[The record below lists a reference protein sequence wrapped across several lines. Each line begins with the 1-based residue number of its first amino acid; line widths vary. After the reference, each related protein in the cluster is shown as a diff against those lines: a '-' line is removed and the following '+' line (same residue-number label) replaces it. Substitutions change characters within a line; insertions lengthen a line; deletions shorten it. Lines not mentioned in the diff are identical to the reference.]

1 MSPELNWVSP
11 ELLWGGGIGIV
22 CAELVIR
29 EITFLQQ
36 AENASNLA
44 SLEAGPLD
52 VRHLYPNKL
61 GIGTKTRPKFRL
73 YLNLACS
80 INLYLIRGSM
90 KTEFTNPFRP
100 GAGHMPPYLA
110 GRKDEEKQFRRL
122 LGQTQITENLIL
134 TGLRGVGKTVL
145 LETFKPLAIS
155 DGWMWVGTDMT
166 EVVSIS
172 ETNLA
177 TRLLTDLSVVTSAF
191 SVKLGEKQGTGFGA
205 TPESLMQPVNFQF
218 LTRMFEETP
227 GLVDDKLKTVLEF
240 VWKLVEQTERK
251 GIIFAYDE
259 AQNLSDNSDKSQF
272 PLSILLDVFQS
283 IQRKGVP
290 FMLAL
295 SGLPT
300 LFPKLVEARTFAE
313 RMFRVVALEKLNA
326 TDSKLAVTVPIDDAK
341 CPVKFSLN
349 SVELIVELS
358 GGYPYFIQFICRE
371 VYDVWLQAVNDD
383 DLAPIPLEEITRKL
397 DTDFF
402 AGRWARAT
410 DRQRDLMWVISEL
423 ENCDKEFT
431 VQEIVELSQTALA
444 KPFTSSH
451 SNQILLALINH
462 GIVYKNRHGKYMFA
476 VPLMANFVRR
486 QSNFGGAS

>member
-1 MSPELNWVSP
+1 M
-11 ELLWGGGIGIV
+11 I
-22 CAELVIR
+22 
-29 EITFLQQ
+29 
-36 AENASNLA
+36 
-44 SLEAGPLD
+44 
-52 VRHLYPNKL
+52 
-61 GIGTKTRPKFRL
+61 
-73 YLNLACS
+73 
-80 INLYLIRGSM
+80 
-90 KTEFTNPFRP
+90 EFVNPFRP

-110 GRKDEEKQFRRL
+110 GRQEEEQQFRRL
-122 LGQTQITENLIL
+122 LGQKEITENLIL

-145 LETFKPLAIS
+145 LETFKPLAIA
-155 DGWMWVGTDMT
+155 DKWLWVGTDMT

-172 ETNLA
+172 EGNLA
-177 TRLLTDLSVVTSAF
+177 TRLLTDLAVVTSTF
-191 SVKLGEKQGTGFGA
+191 TVKLGEKQSTGFGA
-205 TPESLMQPVNFQF
+205 TTEPLIEPVNYQF
-218 LTRMFEETP
+218 LTNMFDQTP
-227 GLVDDKLKTVLEF
+227 GLIDDKLKAVLEF
-240 VWKLVEQTERK
+240 VWHLVRQTDRK

-259 AQNLSDNSDKSQF
+259 AQNLSDNNSRNQY

-313 RMFRVVALEKLNA
+313 RMFRVVSLEKLNKA
-326 TDSKLAVTVPIDDAK
+326 DSKLAITIPIDK
-341 CPVKFSLN
+341 SECPVKFSLT
-349 SVELIVELS
+349 SVDLIVDLS

-383 DLAPIPLEEITRKL
+383 ELAPIPLNEITRKL

-402 AGRWARAT
+402 AGRWAKAT

-423 ENCDKEFT
+423 QNCDHEFT
-431 VQEIVELSQTALA
+431 VQEIVEQSNDLLT

-451 SNQILLALINH
+451 ANQILSALINH
-462 GIVYKNRHGKYMFA
+462 GLVYKNRHGKYMFA

-486 QSNFGGAS
+486 QSTSGVTS